1 MKLFAR
7 EWWRQ
12 KTFLHLPG
20 WLAKVPTDVAQE
32 EARVRAVERDLGLP
46 VRAVMLGVLYW
57 YFYYSPWFEQVELL
71 KEGFQEIVR
80 VFFLIY
86 ALLSIGAGIL
96 LAGMNGVPFRLTR
109 EVVLVLG
116 LLDAFFVAA
125 LTILT
130 GGFDSYLF
138 WMFLVLIVRNAL
150 SMPDSTRQI
159 VMNLL
164 VTGSYVTAGLSEMI
178 MTQMEMD
185 ILDPL
190 TLKAL
195 YPEGAEQPATES
207 ILLRLGL
214 LLLLAACCYGVEVL
228 FDRQRRVEQESRE
241 VEQRQRQ
248 LESAGRLAAEIAHQL
263 KNPLG
268 IINNAA
274 FTLQRTVKEGKTIT
288 QQIKIIREEVE
299 RSDRIITD
307 LMGYARLVEG
317 KVEKLDVV
325 EELESALQQVFP
337 AAVKYETRIVRDF
350 APALPPLLA
359 QRSHLSLVLINL
371 LQNAREALNGAGQI
385 EASAHVGEGYSVEIT
400 IADNGPG
407 IPPDKLDKIFE
418 PYFSTKEKGSGMGLA
433 IVKHNTELY
442 GGTVRVESALGKG
455 TKFILQFPAR
465 TVFRLR
471 R

>member
-1 MKLFAR
+1 VNLFAKER
-7 EWWRQ
+7 WRQ
-12 KTFLHLPG
+12 RWFLRLPG

-32 EARVRAVERDLGLP
+32 EARVRTVERDLGLP
-46 VRAVMLGVLYW
+46 VRAALVAVLFW
-57 YFYYSPWFEQVELL
+57 FFYYSPWFEQAELF
-71 KEGFQEIVR
+71 KEGFLDIVR
-80 VFFLIY
+80 TFFLIY
-86 ALLSIGAGIL
+86 ALLSVVAGVL
-96 LAGMNGVPFRLTR
+96 LAGISEVPFRWIR
-109 EVVLVLG
+109 EVVLALS
-116 LLDAFFVAA
+116 LLDAFLLSGLV
-125 LTILT
+125 ILT

-138 WMFLVLIVRNAL
+138 WLYLVLIIRNAL
-150 SMPDSTRQI
+150 SMPDPTRQI
-159 VMNLL
+159 IMNLL
-164 VTGSYVTAGLSEMI
+164 TTGAYVSAGLSEMI
-178 MTQMEMD
+178 LTQVEID

-195 YPEGAEQPATES
+195 YPYGAEPITEPV
-207 ILLRLGL
+207 LLRLGML
-214 LLLLAACCYGVEVL
+214 LLLTACCYGVEVL
-228 FDRQRRVEQESRE
+228 FDRQRRVEQEARE

-299 RSDRIITD
+299 RSDRIITE

-359 QRSHLSLVLINL
+359 QRTHLSLILVNL
-371 LQNAREALNGAGQI
+371 LQNAREALNGGGQI
-385 EASAHVGEGYSVEIT
+385 VVSAHPAEGFAVQIT
-400 IADNGPG
+400 IADDGPG
-407 IPPDKLDKIFE
+407 IPPDKVDKVFE
-418 PYFSTKEKGSGMGLA
+418 PYFSTKEKGSGLGLA
-433 IVKHNTELY
+433 IVKHNTEMY
-442 GGTVRVESALGKG
+442 GGTVRVESTLGKG
-455 TKFILQFPAR
+455 TTFILQFPAR
-465 TVFRLR
+465 TVVRLR

>member
-1 MKLFAR
+1 MKLFANLS
-7 EWWRQ
+7 WRRAL
-12 KTFLHLPG
+12 FLRLPG

-32 EARVRAVERDLGLP
+32 EARVRTVERDLGLP
-46 VRAVMLGVLYW
+46 VRAVLLGVLLW
-57 YFYYSPWFEQVELL
+57 YFYFSPWFEQAELF
-71 KEGFQEIVR
+71 KEGFLEIAR
-80 VFFLIY
+80 AFFLVY
-86 ALLSIGAGIL
+86 ALLSIGAGLL
-96 LAGMNGVPFRLTR
+96 LAGMHEVPFRLVR
-109 EVVLVLG
+109 EVVLTLS
-116 LLDAFFVAA
+116 LLDTFLLSA

-138 WMFLVLIVRNAL
+138 WLYLVLIVRNAL

-164 VTGSYVTAGLSEMI
+164 ATGAYLSAGLSETMLTETEI
-178 MTQMEMD
+178 E

-195 YPEGAEQPATES
+195 YPYGAEPITEPV
-207 ILLRLGL
+207 LLRLGL
-214 LLLLAACCYGVEVL
+214 LSLLTACCYGVEVL
-228 FDRQRRVEQESRE
+228 FDRQRRVEQEARE

-299 RSDRIITD
+299 RSDRIITE

-325 EELESALQQVFP
+325 EELETALQQVFP

-350 APALPPLLA
+350 ATVLPPLLA
-359 QRSHLSLVLINL
+359 QRSHFSLILVNL
-371 LQNAREALNGAGQI
+371 LQNAREALNGGGQLVV
-385 EASAHVGEGYSVEIT
+385 SAQVADGFAVRIT

-407 IPPDKLDKIFE
+407 IPPDKVDKIFD
-418 PYFSTKEKGSGMGLA
+418 PYFSTKEKGSGLGLA

-442 GGTVRVESALGKG
+442 GGTVRVESVLGKG
-455 TKFILQFPAR
+455 ATFTLQFPAR
-465 TVFRLR
+465 TVVRLR